1 MSDAS
6 DDEVRHRVRQLL
18 LSGDNVMKNRRGDE
32 RYRRARERYLEAR
45 EIAVAAGLETQ
56 VIALIERRLDDLEE
70 ADGVGA
76 HAG

>member
-56 VIALIERRLDDLEE
+56 VIALIDRRLDDLEE